1 MNFGQRMMEILR
13 GLGVS
18 YMEFHRR
25 CGASHSSLNRWAGGQ
40 SPRIDYFVSAC
51 ETLAMITGRGVDD
64 VILEMLE
71 SVPEYRSAK
80 RREER

>member
-1 MNFGQRMMEILR
+1 MNFGLKMMEILR
-13 GLGVS
+13 GMGVS
-18 YMEFHRR
+18 YLEFCRR

-51 ETLAMITGRGVDD
+51 ETLATMTGRGVDD
-64 VILEMLE
+64 VILDMLE

-80 RREER
+80 RRERK